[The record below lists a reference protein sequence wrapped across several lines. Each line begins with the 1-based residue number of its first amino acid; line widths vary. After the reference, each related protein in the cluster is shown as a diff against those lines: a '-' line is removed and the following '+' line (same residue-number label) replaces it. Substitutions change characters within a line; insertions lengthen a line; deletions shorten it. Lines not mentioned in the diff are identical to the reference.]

1 MTATRMAAFVCA
13 VLLAFVCSVSAGDQD
28 ALIGNLKAGT
38 GSMLNA
44 QTAGSLHGDMVTV
57 TVDEGRYTIQAQ
69 GKAAPFASGALRYQ
83 GSVKVVP
90 VKDDA
95 FGEGQMI
102 AVAAANGA
110 GESFQVFPGLPFVLH
125 RSILVNTGTV
135 ATVLNK
141 VPLMDA
147 VLELGKP
154 ADQLVA
160 LGTGG
165 LKPLAQNVG
174 SYAWTAVADHA
185 SRTGVVG
192 GWLTHERGSGVVF
205 TRIEGGKLN
214 LEARLEYGCLRI
226 EPGKSVVSETFIIG
240 WFADAR
246 LGLEGW
252 ADAVAKRMGIKLPPM
267 PIVYCTWYD
276 NVHGGA
282 GNAKALAE
290 LSTYASKA
298 LRPYGLTCLQIDDG
312 WQMGDPKGNGPRK
325 NFSAYDPKGPYPQGM
340 KPTADALKAD
350 GFTAG
355 LWILPFGGSWND
367 PFFAPHPDWFVKK

>member
-1 MTATRMAAFVCA
+1 LT
-13 VLLAFVCSVSAGDQD
+13 
-28 ALIGNLKAGT
+28 GNLKAGT
-38 GSMLNA
+38 RPVLNA
-44 QTAGSLHGDMVTV
+44 QTAKSVRGDTVTV
-57 TVDEGRYTIQAQ
+57 TVDQGRYAIQARGQ
-69 GKAAPFASGALRYQ
+69 AAPFASGALRYQ
-83 GSVKVVP
+83 GAVRAGPVRDSV
-90 VKDDA
+90 
-95 FGEGQMI
+95 FGQGQEI
-102 AVAAANGA
+102 SVAAANGA

-125 RSILVNTGTV
+125 RSILVNTGAV
-135 ATVLNK
+135 AMVLNK

-154 ADQLVA
+154 ADPLVA

-174 SYAWTAVADHA
+174 SYTWMAVADPA
-185 SRTGVVG
+185 SRAGVVG
-192 GWLTHERGSGVVF
+192 GWLTQERGSGVVF
-205 TRIEGGKLN
+205 TRIDGGKVN

-226 EPGKSVVSETFIIG
+226 EPGKSVMSETFILG
-240 WFADAR
+240 WFPDAR

-252 ADAVAKRMGIKLPPM
+252 ADAVAWRMAIKLPPM

-276 NVHGGA
+276 NVHGGSSD
-282 GNAKALAE
+282 AKALAE
-290 LSTYASKA
+290 LSSYASRT
-298 LRPYGLTCLQIDDG
+298 LRPYELSCVQIDDG